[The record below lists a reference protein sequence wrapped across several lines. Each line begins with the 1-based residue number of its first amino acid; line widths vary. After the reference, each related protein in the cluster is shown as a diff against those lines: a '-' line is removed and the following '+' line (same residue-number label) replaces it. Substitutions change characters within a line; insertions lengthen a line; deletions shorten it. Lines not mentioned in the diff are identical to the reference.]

1 MTIAQSML
9 EEFEKELRTTRTF
22 LERLSADK
30 LTWRPHEKS
39 MTAGQLALHIAEV
52 PRGVLT
58 MALQDQAPPPD
69 LSTRRQ
75 PVSVR
80 EVLDALDH
88 SAEFLRRT
96 LPTIDDSRM
105 HETFTIV
112 QGGRTLMAVP
122 RAAFLRSIML
132 NHWYH
137 HRGQFGVYLRLL
149 GAAVPPSYGPSGD
162 ERPF

>member
-9 EEFEKELRTTRTF
+9 QEFEQELRTTRKF
-22 LERLSADK
+22 LERLPGDK

-39 MTAGQLALHIAEV
+39 MTAGQLALHIAET
-52 PRGVLT
+52 PRGVLS
-58 MALQDQAPPPD
+58 MAMQDQASPPD
-69 LSTRRQ
+69 FSTRQQ
-75 PVSVR
+75 PANPR
-80 EVLDALDH
+80 EVLNALDR
-88 SAEFLRRT
+88 SAEFLRQT
-96 LPTIDDSRM
+96 LPTIDDQRM
-105 HETFTIV
+105 NATFTVV
-112 QGGRTLMAVP
+112 QDDRTLMTVP